1 MRNFSAV
8 NPLMVNGKPFPKE
21 QVINNGDHL
30 SIINR
35 SFRFDIK
42 EPVLQQ
48 VTGNALQLTSTPD
61 QVSNVFTL

>member
-1 MRNFSAV
+1 
-8 NPLMVNGKPFPKE
+8 MVNGKPFPKE
-21 QVINNGDHL
+21 QVINSGDYL

-61 QVSNVFTL
+61 HVSNVTTR